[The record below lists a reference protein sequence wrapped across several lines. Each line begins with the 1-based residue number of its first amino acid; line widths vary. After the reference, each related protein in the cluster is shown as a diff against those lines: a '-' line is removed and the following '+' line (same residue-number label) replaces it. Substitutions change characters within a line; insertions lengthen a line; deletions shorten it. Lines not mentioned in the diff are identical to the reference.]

1 MNKIFRIGTVALAVV
16 VLLTACG
23 KGDKNDKKDQQTATT
38 TGAVINYE
46 DYITPVVDRKVVD
59 CISADQIN
67 GLLEEYGYSYRIAL
81 QDGYTDSMAMYRS
94 EDGLHTITLSL
105 ENMARES
112 FDAIAAN
119 PALGWVALTE
129 LGEAVYWNGDQS
141 ELIAY
146 QNGYAFSMAVQNM
159 PNAVMVD
166 MAEIVLDRLSVGS
179 FLTEMG

>member
-1 MNKIFRIGTVALAVV
+1 MHKLSRIGAVTLAAAL
-16 VLLTACG
+16 LLTACG
-23 KGDKNDKKDQQTATT
+23 KGDKDNKKDAQTATT

-46 DYITPVVDRKVVD
+46 DYITPVVDRGIID

-67 GLLEEYGYSYRIAL
+67 GLLEGYGYSYRIAL

-112 FDAIAAN
+112 FDAIATD
-119 PALGWVALTE
+119 PALGWIALTE
-129 LGEAVYWNGDQS
+129 LGDAVYWNGDQS

-159 PNAVMVD
+159 PNAVMVG
-166 MAEIVLDRLSVGS
+166 MAEIILDNLG
-179 FLTEMG
+179 E

>member
-1 MNKIFRIGTVALAVV
+1 MNKIFRIGTVALAA
-16 VLLTACG
+16 VLLLAACG
-23 KGDKNDKKDQQTATT
+23 KGDKDNKKDQQTATT

-105 ENMARES
+105 ENMTAEA
-112 FDAIAAN
+112 FETIATN
-119 PALGWVALTE
+119 PVVGWIALPEV
-129 LGEAVYWNGDQS
+129 GENVYWNSNQT
-141 ELIAY
+141 ELITY

-159 PNAVMVD
+159 PNAVMVG
-166 MAEIVLDRLSVGS
+166 MAEIVLENLRG
-179 FLTEMG
+179 

>member
-1 MNKIFRIGTVALAVV
+1 MHKLSRIGAVALAAVL
-16 VLLTACG
+16 LLTACG
-23 KGDKNDKKDQQTATT
+23 QGDKDNKKDAQTATT

-46 DYITPVVDRKVVD
+46 DYITPVVDRGIID

-67 GLLEEYGYSYRIAL
+67 GLLEGYGYSYRIAL
-81 QDGYTDSMAMYRS
+81 QDGYTDSMAMYQS

-119 PALGWVALTE
+119 PALGWIALTE
-129 LGEAVYWNGDQS
+129 LGEAVYWNGDQT

-166 MAEIVLDRLSVGS
+166 MAEIVLDNLG
-179 FLTEMG
+179 E

>member
-1 MNKIFRIGTVALAVV
+1 MHKLSRIGAVALAATL
-16 VLLTACG
+16 LLTACG
-23 KGDKNDKKDQQTATT
+23 KGDKDNKKDAQTATT

-46 DYITPVVDRKVVD
+46 DYITPVVDRGIID

-67 GLLEEYGYSYRIAL
+67 GLLEGYGYSYRIAL

-112 FDAIAAN
+112 FDAIATN
-119 PALGWVALTE
+119 PALGWIALTE
-129 LGEAVYWNGDQS
+129 LGDAVYWNGDQS

-159 PNAVMVD
+159 PNAVMVG
-166 MAEIVLDRLSVGS
+166 MAEIVLDNLG
-179 FLTEMG
+179 E

>member
-1 MNKIFRIGTVALAVV
+1 MIVNKMYRIGAAALAAA
-16 VLLTACG
+16 VLLSGCG
-23 KGDKNDKKDQQTATT
+23 GKDKKSSSPKKTNAT
-38 TGAVINYE
+38 VNYE

-105 ENMARES
+105 ENMTAEA
-112 FDAIAAN
+112 FETIATN
-119 PALGWVALTE
+119 PVVGWIALPEV
-129 LGEAVYWNGDQS
+129 GENVYWNSNQT
-141 ELIAY
+141 ELITY

-159 PNAVMVD
+159 PNAVMVG
-166 MAEIVLDRLSVGS
+166 MAEIVLENLRG
-179 FLTEMG
+179 